1 MAPQRFI
8 EDDRM
13 NKRPTRAGM
22 IGRRLAVLALGVPA
36 LLPGLASAQNMT
48 MAFRD
53 KPPYSYVDNGAPRG
67 FLLERTQRI
76 LDLAG
81 VKAKFVDLPP
91 KRIFLEIQN
100 NTQAICSFGWYKI
113 PEREKYAKF
122 SQAIHQD
129 RPHVVLA
136 GPRSADEVKK
146 LRSLKALLAAS
157 GLTLAVVDG
166 VSYGPD
172 IDGLIA
178 KFPGT
183 VDRSLV
189 SPIQVAKKVA
199 LKRADFM
206 FIDQEDYDYLLATN
220 PEFKDA
226 GLVRIDYPDLPLG
239 LKRYILCSP
248 QVSDETMAKVD
259 RAIARLARQK

>member
-1 MAPQRFI
+1 MTKRSTS
-8 EDDRM
+8 DDRIV
-13 NKRPTRAGM
+13 RF
-22 IGRRLAVLALGVPA
+22 LALLALAVPA
-36 LLPGLASAQNMT
+36 LLPGVAGAQNLI

-53 KPPYSYVDNGAPRG
+53 KPPYSYVDNGVLRG

-81 VKAKFVDLPP
+81 IQAKFVDLPP

-100 NTQAICSFGWYKI
+100 NNQAFCSFGWYKI

-146 LRSLKALLAAS
+146 QRSLKALLANPA
-157 GLTLAVVDG
+157 LTLAAVDG

-172 IDGLIA
+172 IDSLIA

-220 PEFKDA
+220 PEFRDD
-226 GLVRIDYPDLPLG
+226 GLIRIDYPDLPPG

-248 QVSDETMAKVD
+248 QVSDETMAKID
-259 RAIARLARQK
+259 SAIARLGRLK